1 VKSLDANNMKK
12 ILVILFLLPNLA
24 YAKSYVVDMKVCET
38 HTKCTKC
45 YETIKIT
52 YSVNPKLKQVIA
64 SGIDVSGK
72 DVSETVDKCQIS
84 DEKNWICESAFITTQ
99 VSNGVVK
106 VANKT
111 NTSFSS
117 SRKEVCLIK

>member
-1 VKSLDANNMKK
+1 MKK
-12 ILVILFLLPNLA
+12 LLITLLFLPSLSF
-24 YAKSYVVDMKVCET
+24 AKSYVVDMKVCDT
-38 HTKCTKC
+38 NTTCTKC

-72 DVSETVDKCQIS
+72 DVSETLDKCQIS
-84 DEKNWICESAFITTQ
+84 DERNWSCESAFITTQ

-106 VANKT
+106 VVNKS
-111 NTSFSS
+111 NTSFASS
-117 SRKEVCLIK
+117 KKEVCLIK

>member
-1 VKSLDANNMKK
+1 MKK
-12 ILVILFLLPNLA
+12 ILLTLLLLPSFSF
-24 YAKSYVVDMKVCET
+24 AKSYVVDMKVCDT
-38 HTKCTKC
+38 NTTCTKC

-52 YSVNPKLKQVIA
+52 YSVNAKLKQVTA

-72 DVSETVDKCQIS
+72 DLSETLDKCQIT

-106 VANKT
+106 VANKN
-111 NTSFSS
+111 NTSFASS
-117 SRKEVCLIK
+117 KKEVCLIK

>member
-1 VKSLDANNMKK
+1 MKK
-12 ILVILFLLPNLA
+12 LLITLLLLPNLA

>member
-1 VKSLDANNMKK
+1 MKK
-12 ILVILFLLPNLA
+12 ILLPLLLLPSLCF
-24 YAKSYVVDMKVCET
+24 AKSYVVNMKVCDT
-38 HTKCTKC
+38 DTTCTKC

-52 YSVNPKLKQVIA
+52 YSVNPELKQVIA
-64 SGIDVSGK
+64 SGIDVSGQG
-72 DVSETVDKCQIS
+72 VSETVDKCQIS

-106 VANKT
+106 VANKS

>member
-1 VKSLDANNMKK
+1 MKK
-12 ILVILFLLPNLA
+12 LLITLLFLPSLSF
-24 YAKSYVVDMKVCET
+24 AKSYVVDMKVCDT
-38 HTKCTKC
+38 NTTCTKC

-52 YSVNPKLKQVIA
+52 YSVNAKLKQVTA

-72 DVSETVDKCQIS
+72 DLSETLDKCQIT

-106 VANKT
+106 VANKS
-111 NTSFSS
+111 NTSFESS
-117 SRKEVCLIK
+117 KKEVCLIK

>member
-1 VKSLDANNMKK
+1 MKK
-12 ILVILFLLPNLA
+12 LLITLLLLPSFS
-24 YAKSYVVDMKVCET
+24 YAKSYVVDMKVCDT
-38 HTKCTKC
+38 STSCTKC

-72 DVSETVDKCQIS
+72 DVSETLDKCQIS
-84 DEKNWICESAFITTQ
+84 DEKNWSCESAFITTQ

-106 VANKT
+106 VVNKS
-111 NTSFSS
+111 NTSFASNK
-117 SRKEVCLIK
+117 KEVCLIK